1 MASGASKLE
10 NELVA
15 FVEGHPET
23 FNHQDVVNLRRN
35 IIASFALMEG
45 IHNQDKPGVGGL
57 ARMIISH
64 ISETVQKKEINTS
77 QDVQRALMQFELCV
91 EIIDRFLTRL
101 CGTERAHNIGGYT
114 GNMTPHG
121 VCGTIAESVQHP
133 SAPHYADNVYSR
145 VSRKINEYHAKVLKL
160 WADVLV
166 REGKITQKAIDE
178 TRAAGYEVKFGQ
190 LQEKCN
196 TRTGAK
202 SNLNE
207 STLLAYLTLVHVTTS
222 AQMLAHPNQL
232 SLYVLTVISQFV
244 PTNNEVGYSHVPQSN
259 KHESELN
266 MLHLTC
272 VVVAKPHPS
281 TQLPVLAY
289 LSSDVLDQCVQSVGQ
304 FPTTDQ
310 FIQYLNTRMIEKAA
324 AFSPKPPTAV
334 ELMRSRMLE
343 RRRLFESHH
352 AIQAPPSESLRL
364 SSAPPLNELDGG
376 KKTRRKASQ
385 MRTKCK
391 KNSRCRNCKHVCL

>member
-15 FVEGHPET
+15 LVEGHPET
-23 FNHQDVVNLRRN
+23 FSTQDVVNLRRN

-57 ARMIISH
+57 ARIIITH
-64 ISETVQKKEINTS
+64 ISETVQKKEITTS

-121 VCGTIAESVQHP
+121 VCGTTSELVQYP
-133 SAPHYADNVYSR
+133 SPPHYDNVYSR

-196 TRTGAK
+196 TRTGAT
-202 SNLNE
+202 SNLDE
-207 STLLAYLTLVHVTTS
+207 STLLAYLTLVHVATS
-222 AQMLAHPNQL
+222 AQMLAHPGQL

-244 PTNNEVGYSHVPQSN
+244 PINNEVGYSHVPQSN

-281 TQLPVLAY
+281 TQLPVMAY

-352 AIQAPPSESLRL
+352 ATHSAPPSESLRL

-376 KKTRRKASQ
+376 KKTRR
-385 MRTKCK
+385 RIIINK
-391 KNSRCRNCKHVCL
+391 KRKPSKKSRHNRRL

>member
-23 FNHQDVVNLRRN
+23 FNHQSVVNLRRN

-64 ISETVQKKEINTS
+64 ISETVQKKEITTS

-91 EIIDRFLTRL
+91 EIIDRFLLRL
-101 CGTERAHNIGGYT
+101 CGTERAHHIGGTYT
-114 GNMTPHG
+114 GSMTPHG
-121 VCGTIAESVQHP
+121 VCGTTSELVQHP
-133 SAPHYADNVYSR
+133 SPPQYTDNVYSR
-145 VSRKINEYHAKVLKL
+145 VSRQINEYHVKLLKL

-166 REGKITQKAIDE
+166 SNGAITQAAIDE
-178 TRAAGYEVKFGQ
+178 TRTAGYDVNFGQ

-196 TRTGAK
+196 TRTGAQ
-202 SNLNE
+202 SNLDE
-207 STLLAYLTLVHVTTS
+207 STLLEYLTLVHVAPP
-222 AQMLAHPNQL
+222 AQLLAHPGQL

-244 PTNNEVGYSHVPQSN
+244 PLNNMVRYSHVPASN
-259 KHESELN
+259 KRESELN

-281 TQLPVLAY
+281 TQLPVMAY
-289 LSSDVLDQCVQSVGQ
+289 LSSDVLDQCVQSVGH

-310 FIQYLNTRMIEKAA
+310 FIQFMNTRMIEKAA
-324 AFSPKPPTAV
+324 S
-334 ELMRSRMLE
+334 
-343 RRRLFESHH
+343 
-352 AIQAPPSESLRL
+352 
-364 SSAPPLNELDGG
+364 SSAPLPSAPPFDLYGG
-376 KKTRRKASQ
+376 KKTRRK
-385 MRTKCK
+385 MN
-391 KNSRCRNCKHVCL
+391 KNKRKRSHNRRR

>member
-23 FNHQDVVNLRRN
+23 FSTQDVVNLRRN

-64 ISETVQKKEINTS
+64 ISETVQKKEITTS

-121 VCGTIAESVQHP
+121 VCGTTSESVQHP
-133 SAPHYADNVYSR
+133 SAPHYADNVYSIVR
-145 VSRKINEYHAKVLKL
+145 RKINEYHAKILKL

-196 TRTGAK
+196 TRTGAT
-202 SNLNE
+202 SNLDE
-207 STLLAYLTLVHVTTS
+207 STLLEYLTLVHVTTS

-232 SLYVLTVISQFV
+232 PLYVLTVISQFV
-244 PTNNEVGYSHVPQSN
+244 PINNEVGYSHVPQSN

-281 TQLPVLAY
+281 TQLPVMAY

-310 FIQYLNTRMIEKAA
+310 FIQYLNTRMIEKVA

-352 AIQAPPSESLRL
+352 ATHSAPPLEPLRL
-364 SSAPPLNELDGG
+364 SSAPTLNELDGG
-376 KKTRRKASQ
+376 KKTRR
-385 MRTKCK
+385 RIIINK
-391 KNSRCRNCKHVCL
+391 KRKPSKQSRHNRRL